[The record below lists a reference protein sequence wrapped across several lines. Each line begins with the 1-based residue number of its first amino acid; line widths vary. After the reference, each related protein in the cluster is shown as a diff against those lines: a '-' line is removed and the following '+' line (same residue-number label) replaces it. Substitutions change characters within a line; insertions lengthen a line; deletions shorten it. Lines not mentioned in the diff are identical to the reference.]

1 MKTIYLKRLTK
12 DHKPKV
18 IARFKEH
25 QKFEANK
32 LLQEYQWND
41 SKNDYTI
48 EVK

>member
-12 DHKPKV
+12 DQKPKI
-18 IARFKEH
+18 IARFKDH
-25 QKFEANK
+25 QKYEAEM
-32 LLQEYQWND
+32 LLMEYQFND